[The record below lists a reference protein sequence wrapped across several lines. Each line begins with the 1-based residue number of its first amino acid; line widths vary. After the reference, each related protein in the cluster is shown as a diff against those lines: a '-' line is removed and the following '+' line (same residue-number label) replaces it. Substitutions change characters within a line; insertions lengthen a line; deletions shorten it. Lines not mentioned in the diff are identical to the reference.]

1 MFWFKQQLLFN
12 KKKIT
17 LFKKI
22 VFYEKNC
29 FFLNFFKYKIN
40 NLYKKNIFF
49 LENISNI
56 SFSTARYFLIKFF
69 KKEKKKIF
77 NSNIERIFK
86 KKKKS
91 RKTRLFSYRAVINIY
106 CRTCIV

>member
-1 MFWFKQQLLFN
+1 MYKQQLLFN

-40 NLYKKNIFF
+40 NLYKKNI
-49 LENISNI
+49 
-56 SFSTARYFLIKFF
+56 
-69 KKEKKKIF
+69 
-77 NSNIERIFK
+77 
-86 KKKKS
+86 
-91 RKTRLFSYRAVINIY
+91 
-106 CRTCIV
+106 